1 MAESLCQT
9 CKHTLTLSLPDKT
22 IHVWADRG
30 RLTRAIYNLIAN
42 AVRHTME
49 PSVISLRLIRT
60 DTVAIIEVHDPAE
73 PGSRI
78 CGTTHA
84 SEDERYLQIVGADAG
99 FGFAIARAVAVDG
112 DVVSN
117 MAVRHRAHVRARTAD
132 DRDIIRFGLVSRCQ
146 SRRQSIRI
154 AALRASC
161 PVDGRIRIPLG
172 VIKERQRVVGAV
184 QSSKCLFQR
193 IIRHTANRCHALVL
207 HSAAEGHLECLKAHD
222 ARRTPLRNSG

>member
-1 MAESLCQT
+1 MPPIYGWRTFGIVTVPLEKIELRAFMQELYTMAESLCQT

-73 PGSRI
+73 PGNRI

-84 SEDERYLQIVGADAG
+84 SEDERYLQIVGADAS
-99 FGFAIARAVAVDG
+99 FGFAIAHAVA
-112 DVVSN
+112 
-117 MAVRHRAHVRARTAD
+117 RAHGGTLIVGAGDDGGTTAA
-132 DRDIIRFGLVSRCQ
+132 F
-146 SRRQSIRI
+146 SIT
-154 AALRASC
+154 LRAPDKKTQEFHLSRAKF
-161 PVDGRIRIPLG
+161 DYTGGISQELI
-172 VIKERQRVVGAV
+172 EM
-184 QSSKCLFQR
+184 SD
-193 IIRHTANRCHALVL
+193 VL
-207 HSAAEGHLECLKAHD
+207 PIEVFDS
-222 ARRTPLRNSG
+222 TNVN